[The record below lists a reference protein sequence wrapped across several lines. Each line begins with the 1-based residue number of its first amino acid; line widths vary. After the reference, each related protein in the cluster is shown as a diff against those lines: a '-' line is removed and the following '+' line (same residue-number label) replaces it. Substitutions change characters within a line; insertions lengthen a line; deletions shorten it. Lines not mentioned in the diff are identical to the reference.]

1 MKSNIW
7 IFLLISITSYIG
19 ATSNESTT
27 AAAKFILSSSPSTL
41 TSSRARISSIES
53 NGDILISGNIFSSSN
68 MSTTASSS
76 TYNHQNT
83 ITSSH
88 SLSSSSLNYY
98 ESIHQKSN
106 NNSQTLHNKNVESVK
121 TKRSLDKDNTSPEC
135 EPFTIGEDA
144 IKTFYSP
151 GYPKEYTKNISCVR
165 VIEAPSGFLIR
176 LDFRDYFQIEPSD
189 ECKFDYLE
197 IRDGAHGFSTSLGQ
211 FCGHN
216 FPDMITSKDRF
227 LWLRFNSDENI
238 EDKGF
243 KAVYEFI
250 PRPTSVIYDETECII
265 HVNGSEGWVNHT
277 MVNQQKLEYV
287 KRHNLSLD
295 CMFIITVEETW
306 KILLK
311 FVHFEL
317 KKPNECERNFI
328 DIFPEKTDLPSRIKN
343 FCGSM
348 ADIVESKVNIVHIRY
363 FAEASAINSTFAIL
377 FTAFRPKG
385 DSCAADEYDCEDLT
399 CIKAELKCND
409 RENCRF
415 KWDESEDECK
425 NKNAD
430 QSEHV
435 FIIIIVFGVIL
446 TILSTAFVINCIR
459 KIVRDHKII
468 REHIRQ
474 SRESKLDELG
484 RHSTKLTKSRE
495 NIALA
500 QLTKIPPPSFDLE
513 SPTSINLIDHNTN
526 NHQYYRDA
534 MSANNGARIIDSKND
549 LNLREQEIKNILG
562 ASYDVD
568 VDRKDAEMCD
578 SACQT
583 SEWKEKEIIEDDEES
598 DTVTFDMKNTF
609 VYRPDLT
616 KTTSGLTGDE
626 IVTIPHL
633 LIMGGL
639 IAIQRDMKPLLGIA
653 IKAMTQIFDP
663 TTPFLTARVMDILFD
678 GVPIDCNHDE
688 FEATTFCSKL
698 ESEKGFKII
707 NETHLAFSILGGA
720 NATSMGRFKVY
731 RGVKD
736 ISKLGEVVSVNDEE
750 EMDVWDGD
758 CNKILGTDSTM

>member
-41 TSSRARISSIES
+41 TSSRERISSIES
-53 NGDILISGNIFSSSN
+53 NGGILISENKFSSSN

-98 ESIHQKSN
+98 GSIHHKNN
-106 NNSQTLHNKNVESVK
+106 NNSQILHNKNVDSVK
-121 TKRSLDKDNTSPEC
+121 TKRSLDKENTSPEC

-295 CMFIITVEETW
+295 CMFIITVEEAW

-385 DSCAADEYDCEDLT
+385 ESCAADEYDCEDLT

-513 SPTSINLIDHNTN
+513 SPTSINLIDNNTT

-583 SEWKEKEIIEDDEES
+583 RES
-598 DTVTFDMKNTF
+598 LFQPVFKNKVTQSPLPSGLRFSTFGYLDSSTPSPPPPPNLQSMMNAANSGGGMNMPCPTHSGKNTLPHQHQHHQHLHSHSHHHRLHSSSTNQSSNDDKGSNANKMDENDDKKYSTLKRDDMQSSRSF
-609 VYRPDLT
+609 SDVRKSAPDVVIISGC
-616 KTTSGLTGDE
+616 TSS
-626 IVTIPHL
+626 H
-633 LIMGGL
+633 
-639 IAIQRDMKPLLGIA
+639 
-653 IKAMTQIFDP
+653 
-663 TTPFLTARVMDILFD
+663 
-678 GVPIDCNHDE
+678 
-688 FEATTFCSKL
+688 
-698 ESEKGFKII
+698 
-707 NETHLAFSILGGA
+707 
-720 NATSMGRFKVY
+720 
-731 RGVKD
+731 
-736 ISKLGEVVSVNDEE
+736 
-750 EMDVWDGD
+750 
-758 CNKILGTDSTM
+758 